1 MENLKIQKMPFM
13 CISCSMS
20 HVCLLCYPYVRI
32 DISYLFVLVC
42 TSRTRRLQIH
52 ICLLWYVINP
62 CIFIQKNQKFQ
73 NEGFIPSF
81 SKMRVLS
88 HLFKMTTLPFMGKIE
103 MYVFTY
109 TYHYACHIYMSRIC
123 MVYVCML
130 HIVFV
135 RLHTHVTYVFVFVYP
150 RMHVV
155 FIRMSRTHIIRMS
168 TYVCPSH
175 VTHVYVFVYLVC
187 ISYSYTCH
195 VRMSFAC
202 HVRMSFARHARIRIR
217 ISTYSYIIFVCPYL
231 CVVFVCQRL
240 RSYPLCISF

>member
-1 MENLKIQKMPFM
+1 MRVL
-13 CISCSMS
+13 S
-20 HVCLLCYPYVRI
+20 H
-32 DISYLFVLVC
+32 LF
-42 TSRTRRLQIH
+42 
-52 ICLLWYVINP
+52 
-62 CIFIQKNQKFQ
+62 FK

-81 SKMRVLS
+81 QNDDFALYGQNRNVRIYIHISL
-88 HLFKMTTLPFMGKIE
+88 
-103 MYVFTY
+103 
-109 TYHYACHIYMSRIC
+109 CIYMSRIC
-123 MVYVCML
+123 MVYVRML

-168 TYVCPSH
+168 TYVCHSH
-175 VTHVYVFVYLVC
+175 VTHVYVFVYPVC
-187 ISYSYTCH
+187 ILYSYTCH

-231 CVVFVCQRL
+231 CVVFVCQHL